1 MTGNFIKL
9 KKNLKSFAKRV
20 KDLRYTDRMLIT
32 FLLTGALGLEN
43 NLLATPLEAET
54 EITNQIRQIDASVS
68 NLRKNLQKARD
79 ENTELIKQSNLELI
93 QLMEQGDHV
102 IRPIWSSWQFGNN
115 YYFNNWRGLYNG
127 RGDKS
132 LKTKRN
138 LTRSS
143 SILNRSVSSLSSK
156 FFGAYAKFVWKH

>member
-20 KDLRYTDRMLIT
+20 KDFRYTDRMLIT

-43 NLLATPLEAET
+43 NLLAAPLETET
-54 EITNQIRQIDASVS
+54 EITNQIRQIDSSVS
-68 NLRKNLQKARD
+68 NLRKNLQKARN

-102 IRPIWSSWQFGNN
+102 IRPIWSS
-115 YYFNNWRGLYNG
+115 
-127 RGDKS
+127 
-132 LKTKRN
+132 
-138 LTRSS
+138 
-143 SILNRSVSSLSSK
+143 
-156 FFGAYAKFVWKH
+156 